1 MNRLVFTFLALL
13 LSLPYLRAQ
22 DFRGSITV
30 TVVDGAG
37 QPVAEPSVKLTQVE
51 SNRARAVASR
61 PGGEALAT
69 SLPPGEYLIEVERP
83 GFRRHVEVVTLLVNQ
98 DLRVEVTLAAG
109 QPTETVNVTA
119 RAGLLKTE
127 SASTGGAIE
136 NRQIVGLPLD
146 GRNFYELSLLL
157 PGVLPPAQGSAGSV
171 RGDFAVNVNGSR
183 EDASLFLLDGV
194 YNGDPKLNGVGVTP
208 PVDAIREFE
217 VQTGSYDAT
226 FGRNAGGQVNVLL
239 KSGANGFHGAA
250 YEFFRNAAMDARN
263 FFAPAREPDPRY
275 QRNQFGFAVGG
286 PVRRDR
292 TFFFADYEGRRIR
305 EGLPRVTNVPTA
317 LERAGDFSQSGVQF
331 VIDPFTQRPFPS
343 LAIPAQRI
351 DPVGRA
357 IANLYPL
364 PNRAERGQ
372 NFASAPILRDR
383 NDSFDLRLDHA
394 LARNSDLSFRYSMGD
409 RDLYEPFA
417 GGNFPAIPGYGNN
430 VPRRAQNAS
439 ASETHVFSPTLINE
453 VRVGFNRVAIGVFQ
467 ENQGVSV
474 NRQVGLPEL
483 SSNPADHGLSFI
495 TIPGF
500 SSLGQE
506 FNNPQSSVT
515 NTYQLTNN
523 TSWTRGRHLLRFGG
537 EVRYLQQF
545 AYRHVQS
552 RGFLNFVGFTGN
564 PLAELLLGMPTVTG
578 GARLDND
585 QNLRG
590 ESYNLY
596 LQDTFRVSPNFT
608 LTAGLRYELN
618 SPPVDPR
625 NRANLYDPATGSLT
639 RVGTNGIP
647 RAGYTADRNNFAPR
661 IGWAWTPGGGGTVL
675 RGGYGVYY
683 DQSALAPSEGLYFN
697 APYFD
702 LRLYIL
708 SATTPIFLRDPF
720 PANWPVPTPP
730 SGFTFQR
737 DLRTP
742 YVQHWNFTIQ
752 QRLGSSRVLEVG
764 YVGSKGA
771 KLFAARDINQ
781 PAPSSAEF
789 NLRPNP
795 RFQDISRLES
805 RSSSNYHSLQARFQ
819 QQVARG
825 LSLLASYTFGKSID
839 DASNF
844 FPSAGDPNF
853 PQDSYNVRA
862 ERARSN
868 FDVRHRLVMSYTY
881 DLPQP
886 SAAAGALRAVF
897 GGWQTNGIWTFQ
909 TGRPFTVALL
919 SELDRSNTGRSSL
932 GFGANDR
939 PNVVGDP
946 EIDDP
951 RPERWFNTA
960 AFALQP
966 FGSFG
971 NSGRNI
977 LDGPGLQTINLSL
990 LKNARLTEAVT
1001 LQLRGEAFNALNR
1014 ANFNQPDN
1022 FFGSPTFG
1030 RIQSAGA
1037 PRRLQLGV
1045 KFLF

>member
-1 MNRLVFTFLALL
+1 MKKLFATIVCLCCLPFLN
-13 LSLPYLRAQ
+13 AQ
-22 DFRGSITV
+22 TWRGSIAV

-37 QPVAEPSVKLTQVE
+37 KPVADPAVSITQGE
-51 SNRARAVASR
+51 SNRKREIVAR
-61 PGGEALAT
+61 PGGELLAAALA
-69 SLPPGEYLIEVERP
+69 PGEYRIEVERP
-83 GFRRHVEVVTLLVNQ
+83 GYRKHVENVQLLVNQ
-98 DLRVEVTLAAG
+98 DLRVEVTLSSG
-109 QPTETVNVTA
+109 TLTETVNVTA

-127 SASTGGAIE
+127 AASTGGAID
-136 NRQIVGLPLD
+136 NRKIVGLPLD
-146 GRNFYELSLLL
+146 GRNFYELALLL
-157 PGVLPPAQGSAGSV
+157 PGVTPPAQGSAGSV
-171 RGDFAVNVNGSR
+171 RGDFAVNVNGAR

-194 YNGDPKLNGVGVTP
+194 YNGDPKLNGAGVTP

-217 VQTGSYDAT
+217 VQTGSYDAS

-239 KSGANGFHGAA
+239 KSGTNGFHGAA

-275 QRNQFGFAVGG
+275 QRNQFGVAAGG
-286 PVRRDR
+286 PIRRDR
-292 TFFFADYEGRRIR
+292 TFFFADYEGRRVR

-317 LERAGDFSQSGVQF
+317 LERAGDFSQTGVQF
-331 VIDPFTQRPFPS
+331 VIDPFTQRPFPT
-343 LAIPAQRI
+343 LRIPAERI

-383 NDSFDLRLDHA
+383 NDSFDVRLDHA
-394 LARNSDLSFRYSMGD
+394 LARNSDLSFRYSAGD
-409 RDLYEPFA
+409 RSLYEPFG
-417 GGNFPAIPGYGNN
+417 GGNFPAIPGYGND
-430 VPRRAQNAS
+430 VPRRGQNVAL
-439 ASETHVFSPTLINE
+439 SETHVFTPALINE
-453 VRVGFNRVAIGVFQ
+453 LRLGFNRVAIGVFQ
-467 ENQGVSV
+467 ENRGVSV

-483 SSNPADHGLSFI
+483 SPNPGDHGLSFI

-506 FNNPQSSVT
+506 FNNPQESVT

-523 TSWTRGRHLLRFGG
+523 ASWTRGRHLVRFGG
-537 EVRYLQQF
+537 DVRYLQQF
-545 AYRHVQS
+545 AYRRVQS
-552 RGFLNFVGFTGN
+552 RGFINFIGFTGN
-564 PLAELLLGMPTVTG
+564 PLAELLLGLPTVTG

-590 ESYNLY
+590 ESYNLFA
-596 LQDTFRVSPNFT
+596 QDSFRIAPT
-608 LTAGLRYELN
+608 LTLTMGLRYELN

-625 NRANLYDPATGSLT
+625 DRANLFDPGTRSLV
-639 RVGTNGIP
+639 RVGTNGLP
-647 RAGYTADRNNFAPR
+647 RAGYVTDRNNVAPR
-661 IGWAWTPGGGGTVL
+661 FGLAWTPRGAGTVL
-675 RGGYGVYY
+675 RAGYGIYY

-702 LRLYIL
+702 LRLYVL
-708 SATTPIFLRDPF
+708 GATTPIFLRDPF

-730 SGFTFQR
+730 TGFAFQR
-737 DLRTP
+737 YLRTP
-742 YVQHWNFTIQ
+742 YVQHWNLSLQ
-752 QRLGSSRVLEVG
+752 QQIGRNRVMEVG
-764 YVGSKGA
+764 YVGSKGT

-781 PAPSSAEF
+781 PAPSAAAL
-789 NLRPNP
+789 NLRPDP

-805 RSSSNYHSLQARFQ
+805 RSNSNYHSLQARLQ
-819 QQVARG
+819 QQVSRG

-844 FPSAGDPNF
+844 FPSTGDPNF
-853 PQDSYNVRA
+853 PQDSNNVRV

-868 FDVRHRLVMSYTY
+868 FDVRHRFVMSYTY

-886 SAAAGALRAVF
+886 ASPGALRAVF
-897 GGWQTNGIWTFQ
+897 GGWQTNGIWSFQ

-919 SELDRSNTGRSSL
+919 GELDRSNTGRSSL

-939 PNVVGDP
+939 PNVVGDAA
-946 EIDDP
+946 IGDP
-951 RPERWFNTA
+951 GPGRWFNTA

-966 FGSFG
+966 FGTFG
-971 NSGRNI
+971 NAGRNI
-977 LDGPGLQTINLSL
+977 LDGPGLQTVNLSL
-990 LKNARLTEAVT
+990 LKNARLAEGLT

-1014 ANFNQPDN
+1014 ANFDLPDN
-1022 FFGSPTFG
+1022 FLGSPTFG
-1030 RIQSAGA
+1030 RIQGAGA
-1037 PRRLQLGV
+1037 PRRLQVGV